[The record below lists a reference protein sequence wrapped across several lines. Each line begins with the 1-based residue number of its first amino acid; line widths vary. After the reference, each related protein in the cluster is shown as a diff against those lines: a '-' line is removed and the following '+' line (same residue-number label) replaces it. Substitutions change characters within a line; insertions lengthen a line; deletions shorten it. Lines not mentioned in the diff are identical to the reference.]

1 MYTLKRAYG
10 IKYGYNKLWND
21 QVIDNFKLFE
31 LFQIF
36 RDLYLD
42 LENPFITG
50 NVFVQLKD
58 IEQDY
63 NSSQLT
69 LNELFTSNPNLV
81 LPTVSSIPRYK
92 QKRIRYSDAIREGY
106 KLDIAAPSSLITKS
120 IASEPVIVVR
130 VPTTGAGTTNEEL
143 STTPA

>member
-63 NSSQLT
+63 NSSQL
-69 LNELFTSNPNLV
+69 
-81 LPTVSSIPRYK
+81 
-92 QKRIRYSDAIREGY
+92 A
-106 KLDIAAPSSLITKS
+106 
-120 IASEPVIVVR
+120 
-130 VPTTGAGTTNEEL
+130 L
-143 STTPA
+143 S